1 MGVQWV
7 QMYCNI
13 VRLDGLE
20 SVLQHGIVYCS
31 WVAGRVCHN
40 TLGVL

>member
-7 QMYCNI
+7 QLYCNI

-20 SVLQHGIVYCS
+20 SVLQYGIVYCS